1 VGWGH
6 TADNDISLS
15 GLLTRAFGSLT
26 MPILAQGKL
35 KAEFGKAKAEQEEAH
50 INFQQTVIKASQE
63 VNDILANQQFA
74 RKAGAQNEQRIERLS
89 HVLQVTETRMK
100 YESEVN
106 FLQVLMARQSL
117 LEARLSL
124 IENRYQ
130 LVDAYIQ
137 LYRALGGGH
146 TE

>member
-1 VGWGH
+1 
-6 TADNDISLS
+6 
-15 GLLTRAFGSLT
+15 
-26 MPILAQGKL
+26 
-35 KAEFGKAKAEQEEAH
+35 
-50 INFQQTVIKASQE
+50 

-74 RKAGAQNEQRIERLS
+74 RKAVSQNEQRIERLS